1 MNEILTWDDLNK
13 FEVEDLDRVN
23 GINNSYSNL
32 RLFGHTENDV
42 IVTLYR
48 DRHSWCP
55 YCQKIWLWL
64 EYKRIPYRVKKINMF
79 CYGQKES
86 WFLDKVRSGKLPAIE
101 FKGQVITESDEI
113 IAFLENEF
121 GALGSFITSSHLVKI
136 RELEREIF
144 RSWCN
149 WLCRESFSL
158 LDNSLRKKIFRESIS
173 KFDEILSTSKSG
185 FIDPFVSNNGDIE
198 PGVGDIIFI
207 PYMERINA
215 SMIYYKGF
223 NLRSNYLHV
232 DKWLTLFEGTS
243 AYRGTQGDF
252 HTHSHDLPPQMGGC
266 HKESNEKQNI
276 FSKAIDIGKGLGNYE
291 FNKNYD
297 SQYYARFALRRVM
310 KHKDNLIKVNP
321 YNKEYFEES
330 LRSALTHMITGK
342 VRIPQ
347 KLSGKSLRYLK
358 NRISVPRDMPV
369 ISARLLRQSLNKIE
383 SLSNDNDNEIDKIP
397 LNNRYDQDPR
407 NFITSYQ

>member
-13 FEVEDLDRVN
+13 FEIDDLDRVN
-23 GINNSYSNL
+23 GFNNSYADL
-32 RLFGHTENDV
+32 RLFGQTENDV
-42 IVTLYR
+42 MVTLYR

-79 CYGQKES
+79 CYGQKET

-101 FKGQVITESDEI
+101 FKGEIVTESDEI

-121 GALGSFITSSHLVKI
+121 GALGSFITSSHLKKT

-144 RSWCN
+144 RAWCN
-149 WLCRESFSL
+149 WLCRESFNFI
-158 LDNSLRKKIFRESIS
+158 DNRFRKKRFKESIS
-173 KFDEILSTSKSG
+173 KFDEILGESESG
-185 FIDPFVSNNGDIE
+185 FIDPAESTSSELVPGIGDL
-198 PGVGDIIFI
+198 IFI
-207 PYMERINA
+207 PYMERMNA
-215 SMIYYKGF
+215 SLSYYKGF
-223 NLRSNYLHV
+223 NLRSNYRYI

-243 AYRGTQGDF
+243 TYRGTQGDF

-266 HKESNEKQNI
+266 YKESNEKQI
-276 FSKAIDIGKGLGNYE
+276 AFSKSIDTGEGLGNFE

-297 SQYYARFALRRVM
+297 SKYYAIFALKRII
-310 KHKDNLIKVNP
+310 KHKNNLIKVNP
-321 YNKEYFEES
+321 HDKEYFEES
-330 LRSALTHMITGK
+330 LRSALTHMITGEI
-342 VRIPQ
+342 RTPE

-358 NRISVPRDMPV
+358 NRISVPRDMPI

-383 SLSNDNDNEIDKIP
+383 LLDQNNEEDKIP
-397 LNNRYDQDPR
+397 LKHRYDQDPK
-407 NFITSYQ
+407 NFISN